1 MKNISILGATGSIG
15 MQALDILREDKE
27 NFKLIAASANKN
39 YLKMIDI
46 INEFKPRIVGMTDKS
61 AYEKVKTYC
70 YENKMGIEVLY
81 GMEGLNEVATAT
93 EVHIVLTSV
102 VGMIGLIPTINAI
115 RAKKDIALANKET
128 LVVGGEIVMRE
139 AKLAGV
145 KILPVDSEHSAI
157 FQCLQGNKNDEV
169 SKILLTASGGP
180 FRGKSREEIISV
192 SPEKA
197 LNHPKWSMGKKNSI
211 DSATLMNKGLEVI
224 EANFLFNVP
233 YENIKVIVHPE
244 SIIHSMVEYCDGSII
259 SQMASTD
266 MRLPIQYAFNFPKRG
281 KRVIDALDF
290 YTIGELTFEKPDID
304 TFGCLKLAYEV
315 GKAGGNLPTIL
326 NASNEVAV
334 ELFLK
339 NKITFLQIEDII
351 KESLDK
357 FEYVKN
363 IDVDMILNWDKNVR
377 EYVKNKYDL

>member
-15 MQALDILREDKE
+15 TQALDILRNDKK
-27 NFKLIAASANKN
+27 NFKLVAASANKN
-39 YLKMIDI
+39 YLKIIDI
-46 INEFKPRIVGMTDKS
+46 INEFNPRIIGITDKHG
-61 AYEKVKTYC
+61 YEKVKDYC
-70 YENKMGIEVLY
+70 KENKKDIEVIF

-93 EVHIVLTSV
+93 EADIVLTSV

-139 AKLAGV
+139 AAKAGV

-157 FQCLQGNKNDEV
+157 FQCLQGNKNNEV

-180 FRGKSREEIISV
+180 FRGKSRDEILGV
-192 SPEKA
+192 SPENA
-197 LNHPKWSMGKKNSI
+197 LNHPKWNMGKKNSI

-224 EANFLFNVP
+224 EANSLFNIP
-233 YENIKVIVHPE
+233 YENIQVIVHPE

-259 SQMASTD
+259 SQMATTD
-266 MRLPIQYAFNFPKRG
+266 MRLPIQYAFNFPLRG
-281 KRVIDALDF
+281 KRIVETLDF
-290 YTIGELTFEKPDID
+290 YSLGKLTFEKPDMD
-304 TFGCLKLAYEV
+304 TFGCLKLAYEA
-315 GKAGGNLPTIL
+315 GKIGGNVPTIL

-334 ELFLK
+334 ELFLE

-351 KESLDK
+351 KDSLNK
-357 FEYVKN
+357 FQYEKN
-363 IDVDMILNWDKNVR
+363 VDADMILDWDKNVR
-377 EYVKNKYDL
+377 NYVENKYDL